1 MNSINTVTG
10 PLPADKLGRTLPH
23 EHVFIDHMLDNWMG
37 SNLLNDAVVAEREL
51 TVAHNAGVVTLVDQT
66 GRGVH
71 RDPLALKALS
81 EKTGLNI
88 VTGTGWFKERFY
100 DLDFAKT
107 NADKLTEIM
116 VRDITEGIDDT
127 GVRAGIIGEIN
138 VHNRWVTPGEERMHR
153 AAARAQGATGLAL
166 AITGTHTS
174 TAMEQLDILTEE
186 RADLTRVIVDHV
198 NGIADHALHA
208 AIAGRGPFTCFNTF
222 PLSSPDLLDRDARLI
237 KAMIDAGLIG
247 HILVSTGV
255 SVKKHMSAYGGGGYA
270 FAVSQFRERIK
281 AAGVSAQ
288 AWETITVENP
298 RRALAGE

>member
-1 MNSINTVTG
+1 VNSINTVTG

>member
-1 MNSINTVTG
+1 
-10 PLPADKLGRTLPH
+10 
-23 EHVFIDHMLDNWMG
+23 VFIDHMLDNWMG

>member
-1 MNSINTVTG
+1 VNSINTVTG
-10 PLPADKLGRTLPH
+10 PIPADQMGMTLPH

-37 SNLLNDAVVAEREL
+37 SNLLNDPVVAEREL
-51 TVAHNAGVVTLVDQT
+51 VVARDAGVVTLVDQT

-71 RDPLALKALS
+71 RDPAALRALS
-81 EKTGLNI
+81 EKTGVQI

-107 NADKLTEIM
+107 NADALAAVM
-116 VRDITEGIDDT
+116 VRDITDGIDDT
-127 GVRAGIIGEIN
+127 GVRAGLIGEIN

-153 AAARAQGATGLAL
+153 AAARAQRETGLAL

-174 TAMEQLDILTEE
+174 TAMEQLDILAEE
-186 RADLTRVIVDHV
+186 RADMNRVIVDHV
-198 NGIADHALHA
+198 NGIADHDLHA

-222 PLSSPDLLDRDARLI
+222 PLSSADLLNRDVRLV

-270 FAVSQFRERIK
+270 FAISELWQHVE
-281 AAGVSAQ
+281 AAGVSKQ
-288 AWETITVENP
+288 AWEQITQDNP

>member
-1 MNSINTVTG
+1 VNSINTVTG
-10 PLPADKLGRTLPH
+10 PLPADKLGMTLPH

-51 TVAHNAGVVTLVDQT
+51 TVARDAGVVTVVDQT

-71 RDPLALKALS
+71 RDPFALKAMS

-107 NADKLTEIM
+107 NADALAAVM

-153 AAARAQGATGLAL
+153 AAARAQRATGLAL

-174 TAMEQLDILTEE
+174 TAMEQLDLLAEE
-186 RADLTRVIVDHV
+186 QADMSRVIVDHV

-222 PLSSPDLLDRDARLI
+222 PLGSPELLQRDARLI
-237 KAMIDAGLIG
+237 KAMVDAGLIG
-247 HILVSTGV
+247 HVLLSTGV
-255 SVKKHMSAYGGGGYA
+255 SVKKHMSAYGGKGYA
-270 FAVSQFRERIK
+270 FAITGLHESVL
-281 AAGVSAQ
+281 ATGVSGQ